1 VIETP
6 MASLVIRRVAWMIAV
21 LFVASIISFV
31 LLRMAPGNPA
41 REILGPVATPQAIAQ
56 LEDQMGLNKSIPQ
69 QYGIYVSHL
78 LRGDFGISWQD
89 REPVSKELGQRL
101 PATIELALYAI
112 LLSIVLAI
120 PIGVFAA
127 SHRRFDRM
135 SRWGAVV
142 GLETPSFWLGLLLI
156 LVFFTKLKIAPAP
169 FGRLDPSAQPPPHMT
184 GLYTVGALIAGQP
197 STFFNALGHLI
208 LPAIT
213 LGLPLTACLSRI
225 VRRSMADVSR
235 QDYIRTA
242 RAKGAG
248 ENRVLFRQD
257 PYVYMARGL
266 EATERLTFGTAVTNV
281 ITRHFTVTAS
291 GHATLAAIHPGR
303 VILGLGRGDSSI
315 RTLGL
320 KPAKVA
326 QMRALVPEIKRL
338 LAGDP
343 IDYDGTEIRIPW
355 AGAQVSLML
364 GGTGP
369 NTMRLAGALTDLVTL
384 EIGVRPEAIEWAR
397 FNITAG
403 AREAGR
409 DPSEIELVVLCAMW
423 LSEEHRGRARAV
435 PLGARL
441 GGQPHLRGHAQ
452 QPGSRHAARA
462 YPAWSSSGAN
472 WWPVAAAC
480 RAWMG
485 RMTTTAGTA

>member
-1 VIETP
+1 
-6 MASLVIRRVAWMIAV
+6 MIAV

-41 REILGPVATPQAIAQ
+41 REILGPTATPQAVAQ

-127 SHRRFDRM
+127 SHRRFDRV

-142 GLETPSFWLGLLLI
+142 GLGTPSFWLGLLLI

-169 FGRLDPSAQPPPHMT
+169 FGRLDPSVQPPPHVT
-184 GLYTVGALIAGQP
+184 GLYTVDALIAGQWN
-197 STFFNALGHLI
+197 TFGNALGHLI

-213 LGLPLTACLSRI
+213 LGLPLTAYLSRI

-248 ENRVLFRQD
+248 ENRVLFRHAL
-257 PYVYMARGL
+257 PNAML
-266 EATERLTFGTAVTNV
+266 PV
-281 ITRHFTVTAS
+281 ITLSA
-291 GHATLAAIHPGR
+291 LAF
-303 VILGLGRGDSSI
+303 GD
-315 RTLGL
+315 
-320 KPAKVA
+320 
-326 QMRALVPEIKRL
+326 L
-338 LAGDP
+338 LAGAVLVEAVFSWPGVGGWVAQSILSQDYAPVQAAIILAALVYSLLNLAADVLYGVVDP
-343 IDYDGTEIRIPW
+343 R
-355 AGAQVSLML
+355 V
-364 GGTGP
+364 
-369 NTMRLAGALTDLVTL
+369 RLA
-384 EIGVRPEAIEWAR
+384 R
-397 FNITAG
+397 
-403 AREAGR
+403 
-409 DPSEIELVVLCAMW
+409 
-423 LSEEHRGRARAV
+423 
-435 PLGARL
+435 
-441 GGQPHLRGHAQ
+441 
-452 QPGSRHAARA
+452 
-462 YPAWSSSGAN
+462 
-472 WWPVAAAC
+472 
-480 RAWMG
+480 
-485 RMTTTAGTA
+485 